1 MLPLR
6 TVRQDG
12 CRCNRAFTPSGG
24 RRITRRLEL
33 LEQPIRTA
41 EFLAIDTETNGL
53 GGDDCEL
60 TEVGAVLVGGGEL
73 HDRWSSLVRTNLPLR
88 RGIQRFT
95 GITQQMVDGA
105 PPAENVLPELEQQLR
120 GRVMVAHNAPFDR
133 RVLRQAFD
141 RGGLEWPN
149 PPVICTA
156 ALARTMLPLQRER
169 RLGALAD
176 ALGIEVRVAHR
187 ALADAE
193 TCARVLCALFPRLC
207 VNAATVGDALAVLKP
222 RRPSRPKPPKA
233 PRRSGRPVHDHALP
247 QLDFKELPKDPGV
260 YLFRDAAG
268 NPLYVGKSLSI
279 RSRARAHFAPST
291 PRADWTAHATL
302 VDYRATSSELGALVL
317 ENRLIKALRP
327 PGNIRLRA
335 RDERLVYIR
344 CRLDIP
350 FPILEVASEPAS
362 GHAVTIGPL
371 RGRRL
376 ATELVEQ
383 LDSLFGLRHCGRT
396 LPRRDHPSAYGQMGR
411 CLSPCLGD
419 LDPNLYRRRLDEALG
434 VFRGAGD
441 SGPRLIAHV
450 RSQMRAAAAEQQYER
465 AAWLRRRASRLTK
478 IVDRLEG
485 TLEATHARPR
495 LLIAAHPTAPRGD
508 GFWIVGGRLV
518 AWGPMTTAPD
528 ALRERTRV
536 ALSHTT
542 RAGELGVHVPPD
554 EVDEIRILGNYL
566 AAHPDAPQL
575 TLEEPPSSDAL
586 GRFVSDAG
594 VTESAERQL
603 DDLAGHTGA
612 DGHAGSGW
620 RLTADQRERNR
631 TKPRRQRGARDASD
645 SATLRFDLIP

>member
-1 MLPLR
+1 MEP
-6 TVRQDG
+6 
-12 CRCNRAFTPSGG
+12 
-24 RRITRRLEL
+24 

-73 HDRWSSLVRTNLPLR
+73 HDRWSSLVRTTMPLR

-105 PPAENVLPELEQQLR
+105 PPAENVLPRLGELLR

-141 RGGLEWPN
+141 RGGLDWPN
-149 PPVICTA
+149 PPIICTA

-207 VNAATVGDALAVLKP
+207 ANAATVADALALLKP
-222 RRPSRPKPPKA
+222 RRASRPKPPKA
-233 PRRSGRPVHDHALP
+233 PRRAGRAAHDHALP
-247 QLDFKELPKDPGV
+247 QLNFKELPKDPGV

-268 NPLYVGKSLSI
+268 NPLYVGKSVSI

-291 PRADWTAHATL
+291 VRANWTAHATI

-327 PGNIRLRA
+327 PGNTRLRA
-335 RDERLVYIR
+335 GDDRLVYIR

-350 FPILEVASEPAS
+350 FPILEIGAEPAS

-396 LPRRDHPSAYGQMGR
+396 LPRREHPSAYGQMGR

-419 LDPNLYRRRLDEALG
+419 LDPNLYRRRLDAALG

-450 RSQMRAAAAEQQYER
+450 RGQMRAAAAEQRYER

-478 IVDRLEG
+478 ILDRLEG

-495 LLIAAHPTAPRGD
+495 LLIAAHPTEPRGD
-508 GFWIVGGRLV
+508 GFWVAGGRLIG
-518 AWGPMTTAPD
+518 WGPLTTSAED
-528 ALRERTRV
+528 LQARTRA
-536 ALSHTT
+536 ALSHDV

-554 EVDEIRILGNYL
+554 EIDEIRIVSNYI
-566 AAHPDAPQL
+566 AAHPEARQL
-575 TLEEPPSSDAL
+575 TLDPPPSAAAL
-586 GRFVSDAG
+586 VRFVRDAG

-603 DDLAGHTGA
+603 DDVGGDPAAAHEHTRA
-612 DGHAGSGW
+612 GW
-620 RLTADQRERNR
+620 RLTADDRQRDRP
-631 TKPRRQRGARDASD
+631 KPRRHRGAGDVADDA
-645 SATLRFDLIP
+645 ALQLDLVT